1 MSACYEAPQ
10 EDQPQTEAPDLT
22 GAGNP
27 FRCVMTVD
35 MDGILRNLEALRRW
49 TQAQLIAVVKN
60 NGYGLGL
67 VPYARLLAA
76 HGVRCFAV
84 ARIEEAVALRQSGF
98 EPDIVVMTPP
108 QDAVQAR
115 QLAQWRLTAAAD
127 SLEQLTWLEQAA
139 FRIRGRCPVHLK
151 FDTGFGRFGFAPEAA
166 QELAGALERF
176 PHVDIDGIFSH
187 CGILEPRPAR
197 RQFELFL
204 RAADTLEQGGCRPR
218 YRHFCNSS
226 MAMLYPF
233 MQLDAIRVGSALL
246 GRLPCPSPVPLERI
260 GQLRARVL
268 SVHDMPAGSR
278 PGYGGVQRLARATP
292 VAVVNAGWQEGLSL
306 ERHHEIFRYRQL
318 FSQIKGLLTQMGRR
332 RCATWRDRRLP
343 VIGRGGMTFTLL
355 DASDC
360 DLAAGDWV
368 TMEVNPLMVPGEVRR
383 EYIGGYPL

>member
-1 MSACYEAPQ
+1 
-10 EDQPQTEAPDLT
+10 
-22 GAGNP
+22 
-27 FRCVMTVD
+27 
-35 MDGILRNLEALRRW
+35 
-49 TQAQLIAVVKN
+49 
-60 NGYGLGL
+60 
-67 VPYARLLAA
+67 
-76 HGVRCFAV
+76 
-84 ARIEEAVALRQSGF
+84 
-98 EPDIVVMTPP
+98 
-108 QDAVQAR
+108 
-115 QLAQWRLTAAAD
+115 
-127 SLEQLTWLEQAA
+127 
-139 FRIRGRCPVHLK
+139 
-151 FDTGFGRFGFAPEAA
+151 
-166 QELAGALERF
+166 
-176 PHVDIDGIFSH
+176 
-187 CGILEPRPAR
+187 
-197 RQFELFL
+197 
-204 RAADTLEQGGCRPR
+204 
-218 YRHFCNSS
+218 

-246 GRLPCPSPVPLERI
+246 GRLPCPAPVPLERI

-332 RCATWRDRRLP
+332 RCATWHDRRLP